1 MDTATSQQTTRFV
14 NRTNP
19 AVIVE
24 LIGDAEF
31 RLAEFRSP
39 VIVYRRGDT
48 IYVRRTSEF
57 HEKFKPHDQEN

>member
-1 MDTATSQQTTRFV
+1 MDTVTAQQTTRFV
-14 NRTNP
+14 SRTNP
-19 AVIVE
+19 AVIVD

-31 RLAEFRSP
+31 RLAEFRNP

-57 HEKFKPHDQEN
+57 HLKFKPYEES